1 MASIHKEALIA
12 AAPTEVWAA
21 IRDVGAVHRRLAPG
35 FVTDTRMDGDDARI
49 VTFANG
55 MVVRELIVDV
65 DDAAR
70 RLAYAAVGGRSTHH
84 NASFQ
89 VFADGE
95 HGSRLVWIADVLPH
109 EVAKPIGE
117 MMEQGLR
124 VVTQTLAVKRRASEK
139 SFPGIS
145 RPPRIRPSPR
155 AS

>member
-1 MASIHKEALIA
+1 MASIHKEVRLD
-12 AAPTEVWAA
+12 AAPADVWAA

-35 FVTDTRMDGDDARI
+35 FVTDTRMDGDARV

-109 EVAKPIGE
+109 EVAKPIAE

-124 VVTQTLAVKRRASEK
+124 VVQQTLEA
-139 SFPGIS
+139 
-145 RPPRIRPSPR
+145 
-155 AS
+155 